1 MYNSAASSLFKEMSF
16 SFDYKTTFNNG
27 NVKGI
32 NYKKNLWKGLKYKV
46 GLFKVRNMK
55 VLYTVSIKQEGVE
68 LAGFNFIFT
77 PSRIL
82 QFCQQ
87 LNIEFLK
94 SKFNKL
100 SHLVLSQIYLLCF
113 IYDTTCLK
121 FPFPLNSSCNIDMP
135 GNIWQQYIFVF
146 QLKINHIF
154 NLLHKLKNVKH
165 VKQKA

>member
-1 MYNSAASSLFKEMSF
+1 
-16 SFDYKTTFNNG
+16 
-27 NVKGI
+27 
-32 NYKKNLWKGLKYKV
+32 
-46 GLFKVRNMK
+46 MK

-135 GNIWQQYIFVF
+135 GNI
-146 QLKINHIF
+146 
-154 NLLHKLKNVKH
+154 
-165 VKQKA
+165 